1 MHFSDVEVGKQL
13 IVGNG
18 TYYNALSTGK
28 SFFGLGRNVIRG
40 SGYIEGPFLVGNAD
54 QYDVVVATTMIGRD
68 VNEESNNPSRSL
80 HVKGNTRLEGDKDT
94 VDALTVSGGDVHTAR
109 FYGTEHTNAVYIDG
123 DLYVS
128 GSTDTGNKGRL
139 ASRFA
144 TADAKPKPFDL
155 VHPTKEG
162 YRLRYACIEGP
173 EVGVYCRGRV
183 KNDTEI
189 VLPEYWRNLVHVD
202 SISVQLQPI
211 GAHQDIIV
219 KRWDEEKIYLQAKP
233 GFPINCFYHV
243 YAERKDIN
251 PLIVEYK
258 GDSWE
263 DYPDPNFNPE
273 KVDEDKRTYT
283 DPRFAGPQNTFT
295 G

>member
-18 TYYNALSTGK
+18 TYYDTL
-28 SFFGLGRNVIRG
+28 GLGSKVIRG
-40 SGYIEGPFLVGNAD
+40 SAYIEGPFLVGDAKSFGG
-54 QYDVVVATTMIGRD
+54 VSATTMIARD

-80 HVKGNTRLEGDKDT
+80 HVKGNTFLEGDGGT
-94 VDALTVSGGDVHTAR
+94 ANGLYVSGGSSVD
-109 FYGTEHTNAVYIDG
+109 AVYIQG

-155 VHPTKEG
+155 VHPTMEG

-189 VLPEYWRNLVHVD
+189 VLPNYWKDLVHVD

-219 KRWDEEKIYLQAKP
+219 KRWDEEKIYLQAKA

-283 DPRFAGPQNTFT
+283 DPRFAGSQNTFT

>member
-18 TYYNALSTGK
+18 TYYDTL
-28 SFFGLGRNVIRG
+28 GLGGKAIRG
-40 SGYIEGPFLVGNAD
+40 SAYIEGPFLVGDAKSFGG
-54 QYDVVVATTMIGRD
+54 VAATTMIARD
-68 VNEESNNPSRSL
+68 VNEESNDPRRSL
-80 HVKGNTRLEGDKDT
+80 HVKGNTQLQGDSGT
-94 VDALTVSGGDVHTAR
+94 AHGLLVSGGSSVNT
-109 FYGTEHTNAVYIDG
+109 VYIDG
-123 DLYVS
+123 DLYVA

-219 KRWDEEKIYLQAKP
+219 KRWDEEKIYLQAKA

>member
-1 MHFSDVEVGKQL
+1 MSFAFDDVSCGGQLQVGTGVVPAIGQGDNK
-13 IVGNG
+13 ING
-18 TYYNALSTGK
+18 SAH
-28 SFFGLGRNVIRG
+28 V
-40 SGYIEGPFLVGNAD
+40 EGPMVVGPPQSYGSAEATLMVAD
-54 QYDVVVATTMIGRD
+54 
-68 VNEESNNPSRSL
+68 L
-80 HVKGNTRLEGDKDT
+80 GNSDPDSSSAPH
-94 VDALTVSGGDVHTAR
+94 ALKVRGGSPD
-109 FYGTEHTNAVYIDG
+109 AVYIEG

-155 VHPTKEG
+155 VHPTKG
-162 YRLRYACIEGP
+162 QGHRLRYACIEGP
-173 EVGVYCRGRV
+173 EVGVYYRGRL

-189 VLPEYWRNLVHVD
+189 VLPNYWKDLVHVD
-202 SISVQLQPI
+202 SITVQLQPI

-219 KRWDEEKIYLQAKP
+219 KRWDDEKIYLQAKA

-273 KVDEDKRTYT
+273 KVDEDKKTYT

>member
-18 TYYNALSTGK
+18 TYYDAL
-28 SFFGLGRNVIRG
+28 GLGENVIRG
-40 SGYIEGPFLVGNAD
+40 SAYIEGPFLTGDAKSFGGVL
-54 QYDVVVATTMIGRD
+54 ATTMIARD
-68 VNEESNNPSRSL
+68 VNEESNNPGKSL
-80 HVKGNTRLEGDKDT
+80 YVRGNQVIEGDSGSAY
-94 VDALTVSGGDVHTAR
+94 ALHASGGRSVNT
-109 FYGTEHTNAVYIDG
+109 VYIDG
-123 DLYVS
+123 DLFVS

-155 VHPTKEG
+155 IHPTKG
-162 YRLRYACIEGP
+162 QGHRLRYACIEGP
-173 EVGVYCRGRV
+173 EVGVYYRGRL

-189 VLPEYWRNLVHVD
+189 VLPNYWKDLVHTD
-202 SISVQLQPI
+202 SITVQLQPI

-251 PLIVEYK
+251 PLIVEYQ